1 VDVGYFLTDLVLL
14 IAFAAAGVALFERL
28 RLPSIAGFLVVGA
41 LVGPGGV
48 GLISDPEDVRTLAEF
63 GVVFLLFEIAL
74 ELPVE
79 RLWRVWRL
87 SLLAGGLQLGLTV
100 LLVAVAAGLLGI
112 PSRTALVLGLL
123 VAMSSTALVMGLLS
137 ERGEIDTPQG
147 QLTVGILLL
156 QDICIVLFLLGIPL
170 LAGEAPASVWLF
182 VTTLTR
188 AAAALAVFFVVAR
201 FLLPRLLEK
210 VAGLRSQELFS
221 MVAVLVVV
229 GAAVSAERIGLTLAV
244 GAFLAGLAVKS
255 TPYGHQ
261 LFAELIPLRGVLLGV
276 FFTAVGMLFDLA
288 TALEQAAGVLL
299 FASAAILLKAG
310 IVAVVVALLL
320 RQGLRLGILSG
331 FYLAQTGEFSFILAA
346 VAGAAGLLDET
357 LQQIF
362 IAGSVLSLLATPFL
376 VRAAPA
382 VAARLTG
389 SAPFPQRRAEEVRYS
404 DHAVLVGFGLAG
416 RNLAR
421 VLQSLGIPY
430 VAIEANAKAVR
441 EAQARGEEVI
451 YGDATRVVLLRRVGV
466 ARAKLIAVA
475 ITDPIATRQVVSL
488 ARSLNPDATILART
502 RYVLDVDRLQ
512 VAGAN
517 LVVAEELEGTI
528 DLVSETLRIFG
539 ITEGA
544 IERFTGELRDEGYE
558 MLRTPAALALD
569 PWLTELLEQ
578 VSTEWLEVPEGFEGE
593 ASLADLDFRSRT
605 GASILAVDRGGTTS
619 PNPPP
624 SFAIR
629 AGDRLLVF
637 GGLDKVARARD
648 LLGIGPGQ

>member
-1 VDVGYFLTDLVLL
+1 VDVSDFLTELVLL
-14 IAFAAAGVALFERL
+14 IGFAAVGVALFERF

-41 LVGPGGV
+41 LVGPGGI
-48 GLISDPEDVRTLAEF
+48 GLVSDPEEVRTLAEF

-74 ELPVE
+74 ELPIE

-87 SLLAGGLQLGLTV
+87 SLVAGGLQVSLTV
-100 LLVAVAAGLLGI
+100 ILVAAVASYLGV
-112 PSRTALVLGLL
+112 SSQTALVLGLL

-137 ERGEIDTPQG
+137 ERGEIDSPHG
-147 QLTVGILLL
+147 QLIIGVLLL
-156 QDICIVLFLLGIPL
+156 QDICIVFFLLGIPL
-170 LAGEAPASVWLF
+170 LAGEAPIAALPF
-182 VTTLTR
+182 FMALLR

-201 FLLPRLLEK
+201 FLLPRVLER
-210 VAGLRSQELFS
+210 VAQLRSQELFS

-244 GAFLAGLAVKS
+244 GAFLAGLAVNS

-276 FFTAVGMLFDLA
+276 FFTAVGMLFDPEA
-288 TALEQAAGVLL
+288 ALPHASGVLL
-299 FASAAILLKAG
+299 FASAAVLLKAG
-310 IVAVVVALLL
+310 IVIAVIALVL

-331 FYLAQTGEFSFILAA
+331 FALAQTGEFSFILAA
-346 VAGAAGLLDET
+346 VAGSAGLLDEG
-357 LQQIF
+357 LQQVF

-376 VRAAPA
+376 VRAAPTI
-382 VAARLTG
+382 AARLTRA
-389 SAPFPQRRAEEVRYS
+389 SPFLYRRAEGLQLS

-416 RNLAR
+416 RNIAR
-421 VLQSLGIPY
+421 VLRSLEIPY
-430 VAIEANAKAVR
+430 VAIETNATTVR
-441 EAQARGEEVI
+441 EARAEGEEVI
-451 YGDATRVVLLRRVGV
+451 YGDATRSVLLQRVGV

-475 ITDPIATRQVVSL
+475 ITDPHATRQIVSL
-488 ARSLNPDATILART
+488 ARSLNPGATILART
-502 RYVLDVDRLQ
+502 RYVLDVDLLQ
-512 VAGAN
+512 AAGAN

-539 ITEGA
+539 IAEGA

-558 MLRTPAALALD
+558 MLRMPAALVLD
-569 PWLTELLEQ
+569 PWLTELLER
-578 VSTEWLEVPEGFEGE
+578 VSTEWLEVPESFQGE
-593 ASLADLDFRSRT
+593 VSLAGLEFRART

-619 PNPPP
+619 QNPPP

-637 GGLDKVARARD
+637 GGSGEVARARD
-648 LLGIGPGQ
+648 LLGIGAGQ